1 MKNKILNNL
10 KHKYNDI
17 NMKNIENST
26 IIKLKY
32 ISNQNQGKKLRIFD
46 GTFVKRNNMK
56 YKIIYKSK
64 KYVIKE
70 YFEDIDKD
78 YVFTDEEIISFKL
91 VIFNKIIDTKCMF
104 QGCDSLISLNILSK
118 SNSFIIS
125 NMSCMFNGCI
135 KLISL
140 PDISEWNISNVK
152 YMNGLFAFCTSLI
165 SLPNISNWN
174 ISNVKYINGIFAG

>member
-32 ISNQNQGKKLRIFD
+32 ISNQNQGKKLRIF
-46 GTFVKRNNMK
+46 GETFVKRNNMK

-64 KYVIKE
+64 KYEIKE

-104 QGCDSLISLNILSK
+104 QGCDSLISLHILSK
-118 SNSFIIS
+118 SNLCINASRKINSSIS
-125 NMSCMFNGCI
+125 SS
-135 KLISL
+135 K
-140 PDISEWNISNVK
+140 
-152 YMNGLFAFCTSLI
+152 
-165 SLPNISNWN
+165 
-174 ISNVKYINGIFAG
+174 KYIIFAAKKFKPCAYPIFLL